1 MQQNI
6 ASKRGL
12 QVNVKFF
19 AFRYE
24 VQGLGS
30 GFSEVHRASVPGLHT
45 QSPKGYFEY
54 HGTEKQGSSR
64 YNYRNIRI
72 V

>member
-6 ASKRGL
+6 ASGRGL
-12 QVNVKFF
+12 QVNVNVF

-30 GFSEVHRASVPGLHT
+30 GFSQVHRASVHGLHT
-45 QSPKGYFEY
+45 QSPEGYFEY
-54 HGTEKQGSSR
+54 HGTETKEG
-64 YNYRNIRI
+64 
-72 V
+72 